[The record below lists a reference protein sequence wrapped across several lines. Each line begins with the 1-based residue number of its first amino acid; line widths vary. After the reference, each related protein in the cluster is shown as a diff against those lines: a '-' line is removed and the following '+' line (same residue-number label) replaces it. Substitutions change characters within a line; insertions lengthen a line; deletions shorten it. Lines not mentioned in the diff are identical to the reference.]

1 MGAARKEPI
10 MELLDK
16 AAHQAQ
22 ELKTK
27 LEAKARD
34 VQARRKA
41 NEQLVVL
48 GRLVYGERTARPA
61 PDGEARVTAIV
72 EALRALEADGV
83 RVLPDD
89 AGAVVPA

>member
-1 MGAARKEPI
+1 

-27 LEAKARD
+27 LEAKAHD

-41 NEQLVVL
+41 NEQLVSL
-48 GRLVYGERTARPA
+48 GRLVYADRTARPV
-61 PDGEARVTAIV
+61 PDSEGRITAIV
-72 EALRALEADGV
+72 EALRALEAEGV
-83 RVLPDD
+83 PVRPDD
-89 AGAVVPA
+89 TGAVVPA